1 MISGL
6 YFMSQ
11 KLVDLKN
18 KMASVSN
25 IKDTTETMSTV
36 AAAKL
41 ARSRA
46 KALSLRAYTERLR
59 RVSVLQ
65 SQYTL
70 NNKEAIKK
78 VSPLLIQKRNKAKT
92 VVFMIASDIGMC
104 GSYNGIIGKKT
115 HLFLDEYLKNN
126 KEAEAGVWIKGKRG
140 ERYIKTKT
148 PFPILKIAPWS
159 EEGVTMEDA
168 LYLVGEMTDL
178 FLNRG
183 IDEIYCA
190 YTKFHGPAKREPMV
204 IKMLPFSLDEGENGH
219 EHHHNFEDWIYE
231 PDPLAILAELV
242 PTYFKIQI
250 FEMLL
255 ESYASEQG
263 ARMMAMEDASERASE
278 KLQEMGIQYNRMR
291 RDLITLDLLGTLS
304 AAAVIEK
311 ESASQTGF

>member
-1 MISGL
+1 
-6 YFMSQ
+6 MSQ

-18 KMASVSN
+18 RMGSVEN
-25 IKDTTETMSTV
+25 IMGTTDTMSTV

-46 KALSLRAYTERLR
+46 KAVSLRAYTERLR
-59 RVSVLQ
+59 RIALLQ
-65 SQYTL
+65 SQYAL
-70 NNKEAIKK
+70 NNKEAIEKA
-78 VSPLLIQKRNKAKT
+78 SPLLIKKEQQNKV

-115 HLFLDEYLKNN
+115 HLFLEEYLKNN
-126 KEAEAGVWIKGKRG
+126 KEAEVGVWIKGKRG

-148 PFPILKIAPWS
+148 KFPILKIAPWS
-159 EEGVTMEDA
+159 EEGVSMDDA
-168 LYLVGEMTDL
+168 LSLVREMTDL
-178 FLNRG
+178 FLNQG

-190 YTKFHGPAKREPMV
+190 YTKFHGPAKREPVVM
-204 IKMLPFSLDEGENGH
+204 KMLPFEFTSGEEKSG
-219 EHHHNFEDWIYE
+219 EHHNFEDWIYE

-291 RDLITLDLLGTLS
+291 RDLITLDLLGILS
-304 AAAVIEK
+304 AAKVIEK
-311 ESASQTGF
+311 ESAAQTGF

>member
-1 MISGL
+1 
-6 YFMSQ
+6 MSQ

-18 KMASVSN
+18 RMASVEN
-25 IKDTTETMSTV
+25 IMGTTQTMSTV

-46 KALSLRAYTERLR
+46 KAMSLRAYTERLR
-59 RVSVLQ
+59 RIALLQ
-65 SQYTL
+65 SQYVL
-70 NNKEAIKK
+70 NNKEAVEKVSKLLIKK
-78 VSPLLIQKRNKAKT
+78 PNQNRV

-115 HLFLDEYLKNN
+115 HLFLEEYLKNN
-126 KEAEAGVWIKGKRG
+126 KDAEVGVWIKGKRG

-159 EEGVTMEDA
+159 EEGVSMDDA
-168 LYLVGEMTDL
+168 LSLVKEMTDL
-178 FLNRG
+178 FLNKN

-190 YTKFHGPAKREPMV
+190 YTKFNGPAKREPTV
-204 IKMLPFSLDEGENGH
+204 IKMLPFTLNAEESAQEKHD
-219 EHHHNFEDWIYE
+219 FSQWIYE
-231 PDPLAILAELV
+231 PDPLAILAELT
-242 PTYFKIQI
+242 PTYFKVQMFDI
-250 FEMLL
+250 LL

-263 ARMMAMEDASERASE
+263 ARMMAMEDASDRAAE
-278 KLQEMGIQYNRMR
+278 KLQEMGVQYNRMR

>member
-1 MISGL
+1 
-6 YFMSQ
+6 MSQ
-11 KLVDLKN
+11 KLIDLKN

-59 RVSVLQ
+59 KIALLQ
-65 SQYTL
+65 SQYAL
-70 NNKEAIKK
+70 NTKESLAK
-78 VSPLLIQKRNKAKT
+78 VSPLLIEKPKRNKI

-104 GSYNGIIGKKT
+104 GSYNGVIGKKT
-115 HLFLDEYLKNN
+115 HLFLDEYIKKN

-148 PFPILKIAPWS
+148 RFSILKVAPWS
-159 EEGVTMEDA
+159 QEGVSMDDA
-168 LYLVGEMTDL
+168 LSVVKEMTDL
-178 FLNRG
+178 FLEQN

-190 YTKFHGPAKREPMV
+190 YTKFHGPAKREPVV
-204 IKMLPFSLDEGENGH
+204 IKMLPFTLSPEEIDGKYEYT
-219 EHHHNFEDWIYE
+219 DWIYE
-231 PDPLAILAELV
+231 PDPLAILAELI

-250 FEMLL
+250 FGILL
-255 ESYASEQG
+255 DSYASEQG
-263 ARMMAMEDASERASE
+263 ARMMAMEDASDRAAE
-278 KLQEMGIQYNRMR
+278 KLREMGVQYNKMR

-311 ESASQTGF
+311 ETASQTGF